1 MSIKGVAVKIFCVLG
16 IVVGVCTFLI
26 GQQLNSRTSEYAEYV
41 GRRQEQFQDSMSR
54 LSMPLLILSSLTV
67 LGSGIF
73 FFISLKP
80 AKEDDSEAI
89 KALLDSCGIQKD
101 VSEPLKNLQNTI
113 GTMRLELM
121 EAKKRERSI
130 IERAV
135 DVICIVDIHSKFLS
149 VSKAAQN
156 AWGYAPAEL
165 EGKLLTDL
173 LISENTNNILNS
185 ILGSAKSIDKIVFEC
200 QLRRKDATL
209 IDVIWTA
216 HWSAS
221 DGGLFCIV
229 HDITERKRA
238 EQMLADSELRLR
250 KTLESLPVGVLIV
263 EEDGKIEFSNGAACK
278 MFNSTARDLRKYRL
292 EDKIVVTEGI
302 GISAPVSSEVSAS
315 SQSLPA
321 LDLSAEAL
329 RAKGLATRDDGTNF
343 PVELSECSIKFGS
356 EEKRIAVFL
365 DKTAE
370 HELEQ
375 VKREFMAMVTHEV
388 RTPISSVYGIVALL
402 EAGALGELT
411 EKGVE
416 LTRGVKATCKRVLRL
431 VGDLLDIEKI
441 QAGKFELAQKDVSLR
456 YALETSFDNVKS
468 LAMEKKIEILLPQ
481 TELCCWADE
490 DRLVQVIVN
499 LLGNAI
505 KYSPENSKIEV
516 TVEDLGGLLK
526 VLVRDEGR
534 GIPDEKLGKIFGR
547 YEQVDLADSK
557 KMGGSGLGLAISKAI
572 ILEHKGDIGVESKFG
587 EGSTFWFKIP
597 KTEDFVKASA
607 GPSATTKV

>member
-1 MSIKGVAVKIFCVLG
+1 MGAGTFFVA
-16 IVVGVCTFLI
+16 
-26 GQQLNSRTSEYAEYV
+26 QQLNSRTSEYAEYL
-41 GRRQEQFQDSMSR
+41 GRRQDQFQDSMSR
-54 LSMPLLILSSLTV
+54 LSMPLLILGSLTV
-67 LGSGIF
+67 LGSGTLLLL
-73 FFISLKP
+73 SLKP
-80 AKEDDSEAI
+80 GKEEDSDAI
-89 KALLDSCGIQKD
+89 KALMDTCGIQRD
-101 VSEPLKNLQNTI
+101 VGEPLKKLQNAI
-113 GTMRLELM
+113 GSMRLELM

-135 DVICIVDIHSKFLS
+135 DVICIVDIDSKFLS

-156 AWGYAPAEL
+156 AWGYAPSEL
-165 EGKLLTDL
+165 EGRLLTDL
-173 LISENTNNILNS
+173 LVSENTNNILNS

-200 QLRRKDATL
+200 QLRRKDSSL

-238 EQMLADSELRLR
+238 EQLLADSELRLR
-250 KTLESLPVGVLIV
+250 RTLESLPVGVLII
-263 EEDGKIEFSNGAACK
+263 EQDGKIEFSNGAACK
-278 MFNSTARDLRKYRL
+278 MFGSSSSELQRFSL
-292 EDKIVVTEGI
+292 ESKIAVTEAI
-302 GISAPVSSEVSAS
+302 GLTGASSSEVSAVE
-315 SQSLPA
+315 QNQPA
-321 LDLSAEAL
+321 TDAQNDVL
-329 RAKGLATRDDGTNF
+329 RAKGVATRDDGTNF

-356 EEKRIAVFL
+356 EEKKIAVFI

-370 HELEQ
+370 HQLEQ

-402 EAGALGELT
+402 EAGALGQLT
-411 EKGVE
+411 DKGVE

-468 LAMEKKIEILLPQ
+468 LAMEKKIEIELPQ

-505 KYSPENSKIEV
+505 KYSPENSKIDV
-516 TVEDLGGLLK
+516 RVEDLGEQLK
-526 VLVRDEGR
+526 VFVRDQGR
-534 GIPDEKLGKIFGR
+534 GIPEDKLGKIFGR

-587 EGSTFWFKIP
+587 DGSTFWFKVP
-597 KTEDFVKASA
+597 KTEDEFTAQAKLQA
-607 GPSATTKV
+607 PSLKV